1 MINESTTIVASPR
14 FRFVVGTNKDE
25 QGRTSIAAEPKRRY
39 GFSMSQWIAEEK
51 VVFVKADGARI
62 AGRIAVAAPVV
73 REQDCACEVVT
84 EGLERSY
91 TIFGDSTLQA
101 LLLGVRFLGARLHD
115 HLSRGLR
122 VELEGG
128 EDGDDDATH
137 DGDKDVNV
145 IAVLFGPLLRA
156 AGTPDQ
162 ATG

>member
-1 MINESTTIVASPR
+1 MLA
-14 FRFVVGTNKDE
+14 GT
-25 QGRTSIAAEPKRRY
+25 
-39 GFSMSQWIAEEK
+39 
-51 VVFVKADGARI
+51 RI

-73 REQDCACEVVT
+73 RAQDCACEVVM

-91 TIFGDSTLQA
+91 MIFGDSTLQA

-128 EDGDDDATH
+128 DGEDDDAAD

-156 AGTPDQ
+156 AGTSDS
-162 ATG
+162 AA